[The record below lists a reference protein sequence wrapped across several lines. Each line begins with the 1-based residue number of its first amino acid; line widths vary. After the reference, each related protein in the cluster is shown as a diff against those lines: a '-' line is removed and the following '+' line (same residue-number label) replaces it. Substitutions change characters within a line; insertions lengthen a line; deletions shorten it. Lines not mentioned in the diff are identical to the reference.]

1 MFRKIF
7 KFLVGL
13 LAFVGLIVILGLGS
27 AVFTLKS
34 RVAET
39 VSVPDKAIVFIDLT
53 DNFPEEHKARFLI
66 SGSSVSFREL
76 LGGIEKARSDPRVV
90 ALVAKGGSGSLGMA
104 QAEEVR
110 KAILSFEQA
119 GKVALYYA
127 DDLGSGWNGSTEY
140 YLATAFDKI
149 VLHPSAGVGATGYAI
164 EMPYLADT
172 LDRLGVKPE
181 FEQRYEFKG
190 GADPYTQNAITE
202 PVKETMT
209 ALLSGWRNALTRA
222 MAERRGLSPEK
233 AKGIIDAG
241 PYSSE
246 EALDLNLV
254 DQLAYR
260 DGFDRMVDELI
271 DPEALYIDLSDYVA
285 ASRKMFDDR
294 ARVAVVYGIGPIVS
308 VASDSFSGDETFDPE
323 RVIGSME
330 ELIDD
335 PDIQAV
341 VLRID
346 SPGGEYGP
354 SDSLW
359 HTVSRLRA
367 ADKYVVV
374 SMGNI
379 AASGGYFAAAGANR
393 IFADATTVTGS
404 IGVYAGKF
412 STIDLWKK
420 LGVNWAGLK
429 AGENADFWS
438 FIEPMTPAQQAR
450 FSALID
456 EAYDDFSTKVAMARG
471 MSPNQIDKVA
481 RGRIW
486 IGKDALSAGLVDSIG
501 GLSDAV
507 RVAARTVGAEP
518 PSLLDVAVY
527 PKPRTLADEITDMIS
542 SFRNEGLVGALSH
555 SFARM
560 MDKAGGNLRNGI
572 FESGGPKA
580 VLPPMKIVW

>member
-27 AVFTLKS
+27 AFFTLKS
-34 RVAET
+34 RVTET
-39 VSVPDKAIVFIDLT
+39 VSVPDKAIVYIDLT
-53 DNFPEEHKARFLI
+53 ENYPEEHKTRFLV
-66 SGSSVSFREL
+66 SGNSVSFREL
-76 LGGIEKARSDPRVV
+76 LGGIEKARSDPKVV
-90 ALVAKGGSGSLGMA
+90 AIVAKGGPGNLGMA

-172 LDRLGVKPE
+172 LDRFGVKPE

-190 GADPYTQNAITE
+190 GADPYTQNGITE

-209 ALLSGWRNALTRA
+209 ALLSGWRNALTRT

-233 AKGIIDAG
+233 AKGIIDSG

-254 DQLAYR
+254 DKLAYR

-271 DPEALYIDLSDYVA
+271 DPEAMYIDLSDYVA
-285 ASRKMFDDR
+285 ASRKTFNDR

-308 VASDSFSGDETFDPE
+308 VASGSFSGDETFDPE
-323 RVIGSME
+323 RVMGSME

-341 VLRID
+341 VFRID

-393 IFADATTVTGS
+393 IFADAGTVTGS

-438 FIEPMTPAQQAR
+438 FIEPMTPVQQAR
-450 FSALID
+450 FSDLID

-471 MSPNQIDKVA
+471 MSPSQIDKVA

-527 PKPRTLADEITDMIS
+527 PKPRTLADEIADMIT
-542 SFRNEGLVGALSH
+542 SFRNEGLAGSLSN
-555 SFARM
+555 SFATVM
-560 MDKAGGNLRNGI
+560 NKVGGNLQSGI
-572 FESGGPKA
+572 VQSGGPKA
-580 VLPPMKIVW
+580 VLPPMKIEW